1 VLIGA
6 MVNPVYVYNPYKKSK
21 NVKNETDQ
29 LEDPSS
35 PGLRKKSLLH

>member
-6 MVNPVYVYNPYKKSK
+6 MVNPVYVYNPYKKNK

-29 LEDPSS
+29 KEPDDTT
-35 PGLRKKSLLH
+35 PGIRKKSL